1 MSTHH
6 RDRTRSDAQSGT
18 PPTCGPGCAAG
29 VGNDRIIP
37 DVDLL
42 SPLAIRGAALRNR
55 IVVSPMCQYSAVD
68 GMADDWHLVHLGSRA
83 VGGAGLVF
91 TEATSVAP
99 EGRITPGDLGIWDDR
114 HIEPLARVVR
124 FIHRMG
130 AVAGIQL
137 AHAGRKA
144 SHRAPWDGGATLK
157 TAAEGGWQVVGPS
170 AVPFNEG
177 DPLPRPLTEA
187 EIAQVVESFVKA
199 GHRAI
204 RAGYKVVE
212 LHSAH
217 GYLLHEFLSPLSNQ
231 RTDRYGGSL
240 ENRMRLTT
248 EIASRLREA
257 LPDEVPLFVR
267 ISATDWV
274 EGGWDLAQSIALAKE
289 LKSVGVE
296 VIDTSSGALV
306 PKATIPVGKNYQ
318 VPFAAAIRRE
328 AGIMTGAV
336 GMITE
341 TDQANEIITSGS
353 ADLVFLAREMLREPY
368 WALKAQQ
375 ALNQDPNWPVQYGY
389 AVRRR

>member
-1 MSTHH
+1 
-6 RDRTRSDAQSGT
+6 
-18 PPTCGPGCAAG
+18 
-29 VGNDRIIP
+29 
-37 DVDLL
+37 
-42 SPLAIRGAALRNR
+42 
-55 IVVSPMCQYSAVD
+55 MCQYSAVD

-114 HIEPLARVVR
+114 HVEPLARVVR

-144 SHRAPWDGGATLK
+144 SHRPPWDGGATLK
-157 TAAEGGWQVVGPS
+157 VAEEGGWQVVGPS

-177 DPLPRPLTEA
+177 DPLPRPLAEDEIGRIIEA
-187 EIAQVVESFVKA
+187 FVKA
-199 GHRAI
+199 GLRAI

-231 RTDRYGGSL
+231 RTDLYGGSL

-274 EGGWDLAQSIALAKE
+274 EGGWDLAQSIALAKG

-318 VPFAAAIRRE
+318 VPFAAAIRKE

-341 TDQANEIITSGS
+341 PDQASEIITSGS